1 MSSTPSAA
9 LELPAAASLA
19 EAEPAPS
26 TELVPAAA
34 PVTGEIMA
42 ARAPIGMAAL
52 ATAGTGVVVALG
64 GAVWA
69 VQADVAYPIAIM
81 AGYCTLA
88 ATLCATVA
96 LRQTP
101 EQQPAA
107 APVVSPAE
115 PAVSRGPTT
124 HFEAWRLVNKFSVS
138 DAARLWCDLEPGSNV
153 TQETIAWARV
163 LLDAISRGELPMVE
177 KPGAR
182 KEAIEH
188 ERNNPTW
195 HTEMTREAL
204 TTWAKSHD
212 FNPRFLQS

>member
-9 LELPAAASLA
+9 LELATAASLP
-19 EAEPAPS
+19 EAEPVQS
-26 TELVPAAA
+26 TELVTAAA

-101 EQQPAA
+101 EQ
-107 APVVSPAE
+107 PVTASVVLPTE
-115 PAVSRGPTT
+115 PTVTRGPTT

-182 KEAIEH
+182 KEAIEQ

-204 TTWAKSHD
+204 TAWAKSHD

>member
-1 MSSTPSAA
+1 MTSTPSAA
-9 LELPAAASLA
+9 LDLTAAAPLA
-19 EAEPAPS
+19 EAEPIQT
-26 TELVPAAA
+26 TELVPAPAT
-34 PVTGEIMA
+34 VSGEIMA

-52 ATAGTGVVVALG
+52 ATAGTGIIVALG
-64 GAVWA
+64 GAAWA
-69 VQADVAYPIAIM
+69 VQVDVSYPVAIM

-96 LRQTP
+96 LRTP
-101 EQQPAA
+101 PA
-107 APVVSPAE
+107 PTTVVSSTPA
-115 PAVSRGPTT
+115 AVSRRPTT
-124 HFEAWRLVNKFSVS
+124 HFEAWRLVKKFSVS

-163 LLDAISRGELPMVE
+163 LIDAISRGELAMIE

-195 HTEMTREAL
+195 HTEMSRESLAA
-204 TTWAKSHD
+204 WAKSHD
-212 FNPRFLQS
+212 FDPRFLRD